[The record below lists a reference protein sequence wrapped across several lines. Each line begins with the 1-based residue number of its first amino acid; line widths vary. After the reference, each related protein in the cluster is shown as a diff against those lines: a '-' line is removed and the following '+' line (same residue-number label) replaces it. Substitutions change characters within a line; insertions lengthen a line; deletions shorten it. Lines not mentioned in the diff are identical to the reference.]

1 MFYVIEHRTIKKGG
15 AELPKKVAVDE
26 ATEQAMIRLGD
37 LIAECR
43 GKTSLR
49 TVAAPCGIPASQLQY
64 IEKGIMSPTADIYP
78 KLINTLHPC
87 KEKRTEMDQLY
98 MAIRKTP
105 PPGVCNTIMLSNGLV
120 AVSGALLAQYQGFSD
135 INMGRGAIVIGLAAV
150 IISEVVF
157 GKLFK
162 NFGLKLL
169 AVVFGAIIY
178 YIVLQLVLILGL
190 NTNDLKLITA
200 AIVAIFLAIPYW
212 KNHAP
217 IRGKK
222 TC

>member
-1 MFYVIEHRTIKKGG
+1 M
-15 AELPKKVAVDE
+15 PKKVAVDE

-78 KLINTLHPC
+78 KLINTLRPC

-120 AVSGALLAQYQGFSD
+120 EALSAFEGNALSDDQAQAIRALLVSF
-135 INMGRGAIVIGLAAV
+135 
-150 IISEVVF
+150 
-157 GKLFK
+157 
-162 NFGLKLL
+162 
-169 AVVFGAIIY
+169 
-178 YIVLQLVLILGL
+178 
-190 NTNDLKLITA
+190 TNEKKGE
-200 AIVAIFLAIPYW
+200 
-212 KNHAP
+212 KNH
-217 IRGKK
+217 G
-222 TC
+222 